1 MNKKE
6 KCVICGEERALA
18 EIKGNKNEIVLCAN
32 HLIANLSD
40 ALELEPMTGMCEC
53 CNEDEVFRINTG
65 PHCFTLC
72 RKHLIDLVFNCLDA
86 ESYRKLTESVNRQG
100 GEFEYYLHDDFYSE
114 DGYPYSPQYE
124 AARAHYRDWNIDV
137 SMSLMDSL
145 IEQVHILTAE
155 CGEYCD
161 IYNVRMMKE
170 AEEKLLCM
178 KKKRRKQ

>member
-6 KCVICGEERALA
+6 KCVICNEERALA
-18 EIKGNKNEIVLCAN
+18 KIKGSKKEIFLCAN

-114 DGYPYSPQYE
+114 DGYSYNPQYE
-124 AARAHYRDWNIDV
+124 AARAHYRDWDIDICFN
-137 SMSLMDSL
+137 LLDSIIDKVQEL
-145 IEQVHILTAE
+145 IGECSENGDEDRIKMLEQV
-155 CGEYCD
+155 
-161 IYNVRMMKE
+161 
-170 AEEKLLCM
+170 EEMLICM
-178 KKKRRKQ
+178 KK